1 VVGVV
6 VAGHI
11 WGTKTQKKSSESFIQ
26 KVSNNYSEEFY
37 CYSSEAGFKSEKSSK
52 ELRVNGTSYDQS

>member
-1 VVGVV
+1 VIGVV

-11 WGTKTQKKSSESFIQ
+11 WGTKIPKNSSESFIQ

-37 CYSSEAGFKSEKSSK
+37 
-52 ELRVNGTSYDQS
+52 